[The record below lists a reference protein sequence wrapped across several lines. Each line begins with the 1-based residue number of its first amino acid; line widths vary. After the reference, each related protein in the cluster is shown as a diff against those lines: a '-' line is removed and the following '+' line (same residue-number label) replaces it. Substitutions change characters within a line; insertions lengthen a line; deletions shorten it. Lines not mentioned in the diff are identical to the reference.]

1 MPRLRALTGALVTIR
16 RADELSAGTDSA
28 NDMRVVFD
36 GPSGSMTVTGRS
48 GDDSSYSAGSVDE
61 KGTRV
66 LSGDVVARFA
76 VRSNPSSF
84 DRIAAVAD
92 GAGDAGVRVR
102 AYNGGNTA
110 VLLLYPLST
119 VADGEEKRIVEG
131 DPVVHM
137 VQDLVI
143 E

>member
-1 MPRLRALTGALVTIR
+1 M
-16 RADELSAGTDSA
+16 
-28 NDMRVVFD
+28 
-36 GPSGSMTVTGRS
+36 
-48 GDDSSYSAGSVDE
+48 
-61 KGTRV
+61 
-66 LSGDVVARFA
+66 
-76 VRSNPSSF
+76 
-84 DRIAAVAD
+84 AD

-119 VADGEEKRIVEG
+119 VADGEDKRIVEG
-131 DPVVHM
+131 DPVVHI